1 MLLGLFLY
9 SLPMSAIAHIFNN
22 PTRHT
27 FTRHASERSWDRSVN
42 FETAKHVANHGTSVP
57 HKTDNGKLITEGRDP
72 SEKNHTI
79 RIVTDNPPVHVF
91 TVIRDTSRPYNPN
104 LSAQQAADEHKEVA
118 RAQTSA
124 QRQKLQKQKKQL
136 RSAKAS
142 NKNA

>member
-1 MLLGLFLY
+1 
-9 SLPMSAIAHIFNN
+9 MSQIANLFNN

-27 FTRHASERSWDRSVN
+27 FTRHSTERSWDRSVN

-57 HKTDNGKLITEGRDP
+57 HKTEKGKLVTEGRDP
-72 SEKNHTI
+72 QEKNHTI
-79 RIVTDNPPVHVF
+79 RIVTDNPPAHVI